1 MIMSKWTQKKY
12 VNKNSVKRGVEVFH
26 FKQQNRDRDSTPE
39 EHCLSLL
46 QKQKNDG
53 IDWLIERSLQIS
65 LNLLL
70 RINLIQKT
78 EHY

>member
-1 MIMSKWTQKKY
+1 MSKWTQKKY

-53 IDWLIERSLQIS
+53 ID
-65 LNLLL
+65 
-70 RINLIQKT
+70 
-78 EHY
+78 